1 MIHLVHHR
9 HQLQR
14 QGGQM
19 EAPSEEPNLVD
30 IATASKRLF
39 GSADSKYK
47 QRLVR
52 EANLGRIRFTKIG
65 RMIFLPQDEIER
77 LAAGK

>member
-1 MIHLVHHR
+1 
-9 HQLQR
+9 
-14 QGGQM
+14 M

-39 GSADSKYK
+39 GSADSKYT

-65 RMIFLPQDEIER
+65 SMIFLPQDEIER

>member
-1 MIHLVHHR
+1 
-9 HQLQR
+9 
-14 QGGQM
+14 M
-19 EAPSEEPNLVD
+19 EALSDDGALVD
-30 IATASKRLF
+30 IDAAAKRLF

-65 RMIFLPQDEIER
+65 KMIFLPQDEVER